1 MFMTIEKS
9 HSTNC
14 PPWRKS
20 W

>member
-1 MFMTIEKS
+1 MTIEKS